1 MGNSSNFGVLIR
13 RCWSIVGL
21 ALLSIFV
28 QFNLA
33 AIVAVIGKE
42 YSFGIQRFLGGKP
55 LPVLTEWVIP
65 FISTYD
71 GELALYFFTPSA
83 AVMVALT
90 VYCITFRWD
99 NLTQSFLI
107 GLAYYWLITIGYY
120 TILFLGAVLPFVSTL
135 VRLSAE
141 ETSPPTNWV
150 ALGMHSVAWLFVAL
164 TVAFVIIGIRR
175 NRNR

>member
-1 MGNSSNFGVLIR
+1 MVKESNFSYWRKDILEVCDSGYWFWNIIYDMESDACERFDVNGYAYTLMGNSSNFGVLIR

-55 LPVLTEWVIP
+55 LPFLTERVIP

-71 GELALYFFTPSA
+71 G
-83 AVMVALT
+83 
-90 VYCITFRWD
+90 
-99 NLTQSFLI
+99 
-107 GLAYYWLITIGYY
+107 
-120 TILFLGAVLPFVSTL
+120 
-135 VRLSAE
+135 
-141 ETSPPTNWV
+141 
-150 ALGMHSVAWLFVAL
+150 
-164 TVAFVIIGIRR
+164 VIYGRAINIVCV
-175 NRNR
+175 